1 MTLILGIETSC
12 DETAAS
18 VVADGEHVR
27 SHIVASQFEL
37 HEKYQGVVPEIASRA
52 HLERILPIV
61 ESALEQAGVEAH
73 ELDAIAVGNRPGL
86 IGSLIVGVSAAKAL
100 SWSLDI
106 PLIGIDHVQAHL
118 HAWKL
123 TDKSPASGLEFSQPK
138 SSLGL
143 VISGGHT
150 SLYTFTDPTA
160 LTRIGRTIDDA
171 IGEAFDKAA
180 VILGLGYPGGPKMD
194 QLAPQGDPDAYD
206 LPRSMLDKS
215 SLDFSFSGLKTALL
229 YTVRGHPVGRGR
241 AATFERD
248 ITAFSSQQVADLAAS
263 FRKASVETII
273 AKLGRALEHLS
284 ENGERPERL
293 VLGGGVSA
301 NALLRQRIRELA
313 DERALQ
319 VCLPEMVY
327 CVDNAAM
334 IAGLAY
340 DHFLAERFDTLGL
353 PAVSTS

>member
-18 VVADGEHVR
+18 VVADGVQVR

-37 HEKYQGVVPEIASRA
+37 HQAYQGVVPEIASRA
-52 HLERILPIV
+52 HLERILPVI
-61 ESALEQAGVEAH
+61 ESALLQANVTAEQ
-73 ELDAIAVGNRPGL
+73 LDAVAVGNRPGL

-100 SWSLDI
+100 SWSLGVA
-106 PLIGIDHVQAHL
+106 LVGIDHVQAHL

-123 TDKSPASGLEFSQPK
+123 QDHTTLNHHEHPVAE

-150 SLYTFTDPTA
+150 SLYTFSDPAA

-180 VILGLGYPGGPKMD
+180 VILGLGYPGGPKID
-194 QLAPQGDPDAYD
+194 RLAPKGDPDAYD
-206 LPRSMLDKS
+206 LPRSMLDRD

-241 AATFERD
+241 NATFERD
-248 ITAFSSQQVADLAAS
+248 ISGFSEQQVADLAAS
-263 FRKASVETII
+263 FRKAAVETII
-273 AKLGRALEHLS
+273 AKLQRAIEQLD
-284 ENGERPERL
+284 ERGDRPGRL

-301 NALLRQRIRELA
+301 NTLLRQRVGELGR
-313 DERALQ
+313 DMGLQ
-319 VCLPEMVY
+319 VCLPAMTY

-340 DHFLAERFDTLGL
+340 EHVQAGRFDTLDL